1 MSELAFLLT
10 VSLRLDDKRGPSLIK
25 SGNYLDG
32 KEGNYLICTRKSSL
46 NKAESTLRNIRESIL
61 RITTEDYRREAVG
74 FEGRAA
80 HGSGVGAVE
89 NVGDFAI
96 LGKIL
101 RHLELLRS
109 RAASA

>member
-1 MSELAFLLT
+1 MLW
-10 VSLRLDDKRGPSLIK
+10 
-25 SGNYLDG
+25 
-32 KEGNYLICTRKSSL
+32 
-46 NKAESTLRNIRESIL
+46 
-61 RITTEDYRREAVG
+61 ITGSFKRREAGG

-80 HGSGVGAVE
+80 HGSGVGAEIRGWRKWRGNYVEASGARRDRGGVE

-96 LGKIL
+96 PGKIL